1 MLNPIDSFFQYFVK
15 RMFSISCFS
24 AKRMPYME
32 TIGECCFISCLAFVN
47 FLVFKKIIIV
57 V

>member
-24 AKRMPYME
+24 AKRMPYIE
-32 TIGECCFISCLAFVN
+32 TIGKCCFISCLRIALACYLEFN
-47 FLVFKKIIIV
+47 DV